1 MTAKNVIASTPSTA
15 SRHCAMFVR
24 FFAAL
29 DAHDGADDVDGEADV
44 ALGAFAR
51 QHFDGL
57 LLLNF

>member
-1 MTAKNVIASTPSTA
+1 
-15 SRHCAMFVR
+15 MFVR

-29 DAHDGADDVDGEADV
+29 DAHDGGADDVDGEADV
-44 ALGAFAR
+44 ALGALAR